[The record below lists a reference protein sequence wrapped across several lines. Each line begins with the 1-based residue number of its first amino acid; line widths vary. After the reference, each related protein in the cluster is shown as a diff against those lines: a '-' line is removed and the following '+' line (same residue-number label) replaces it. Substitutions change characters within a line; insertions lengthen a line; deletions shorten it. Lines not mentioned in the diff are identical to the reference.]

1 MLFLVAS
8 YGRGVR
14 ENVGGVVLSD
24 PVRVVGA
31 GVTMRGQGDK
41 EIRFAC
47 GLAVVGC
54 DRAGVANRKCRLT
67 PAAPDGHFVSYD
79 LRI

>member
-1 MLFLVAS
+1 MEEVS
-8 YGRGVR
+8 DK
-14 ENVGGVVLSD
+14 NVGGVVPSA
-24 PVRVVGA
+24 PVRIAGE

-54 DRAGVANRKCRLT
+54 DRPGVANRKCRLT
-67 PAAPDGHFVSYD
+67 GFTAAVPDGHFVSYD